1 MGLIQESDIGRL
13 FDDHVLMDEIVSGL
27 VKNSPTM
34 DQLADDI
41 ADKLQDALEDDSEM
55 RQRLITAAVAN
66 DVFKRKLVAK
76 LIKELK

>member
-27 VKNSPTM
+27 VKDSPTM

-41 ADKLQDALEDDSEM
+41 ADKLQDALEDDSDM